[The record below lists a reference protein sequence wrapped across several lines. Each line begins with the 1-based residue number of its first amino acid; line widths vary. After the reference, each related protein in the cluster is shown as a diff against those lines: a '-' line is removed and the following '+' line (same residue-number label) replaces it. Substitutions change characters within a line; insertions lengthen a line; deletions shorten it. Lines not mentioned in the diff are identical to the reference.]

1 MIIDIIP
8 FSFAKGSSQAEWM
21 IVVVSSFQ
29 LFLSITT
36 VTLVIYSLKIQAKIF
51 NKQMEA
57 TDSQLVLDKLNYDRY
72 IDEIRPVV
80 TCKLEVFTD
89 LSAGN
94 LILEIRRNPV
104 SNFVGFYINSE
115 IITYDSGKS
124 IFKCETINV
133 DTPIIIP
140 FAIDKE
146 RSQLDFESLKKL
158 EVGMQINYSDRMG
171 NIYSHTIVGTL
182 KEQMVVLRPK
192 IIKKVPVSS
201 GTFPA

>member
-1 MIIDIIP
+1 MTIDLILI
-8 FSFAKGSSQAEWM
+8 SFLKASSQAEWM
-21 IVVVSSFQ
+21 IVVVSSVQ
-29 LFLSITT
+29 LFLSVTT
-36 VTLVIYSLKIQAKIF
+36 VALVIYSLKIQAKIF

-80 TCKLEVFTD
+80 TCQLEVFAD
-89 LSAGN
+89 LSGGN
-94 LILEIRRNPV
+94 LILEIKRNPLA
-104 SNFVGFYINSE
+104 NFVGFYINNE
-115 IITYDSGKS
+115 LITYDFGKN
-124 IFKCETINV
+124 IFKSETINV

-140 FAIDKE
+140 FAIDKKLP
-146 RSQLDFESLKKL
+146 QLDFESLKKL

-192 IIKKVPVSS
+192 IIKKVPLV
-201 GTFPA
+201 GGAFPA